1 MHNVSPIVR
10 IGIVAGEHSGDL
22 LGSGLLRELNKQLP
36 KLEVRGICG
45 PLMRAQGCQQM
56 YAMERI
62 SVMGLDGLAEKLFD
76 IVKIRK
82 SLVDQFSADPPDL
95 FIGIDVPD
103 FNITLEHKLRRR
115 GIPVIHYVSPTVWAW
130 RGYRIHKI
138 SRAVDHMLTLFP
150 FEADYYRK
158 HHVPVS
164 FVGHPMADE
173 IGSPMAMNI
182 ARTKLGL
189 DPDKPLVAILP
200 GSRMSEIRRLGLIFI
215 RTANWLLKR
224 NPELHFIA
232 PFVDE
237 RSEAYFRRLL
247 AKERQDLPITSQ
259 VGQSHQAMAAADVV
273 ILASGTA
280 ALEAALLRRPMVVA
294 YRISWLSYFLVRW
307 FAHVDFYSMPN
318 HLAGKQLV
326 PELMQA
332 NAEPEKIGRAVERY
346 FKDAAAITEVQQAF
360 AHMHSEL
367 KRGAH
372 GRAAAVVCEML
383 RADNGI

>member
-1 MHNVSPIVR
+1 MR

-22 LGSGLLRELNKQLP
+22 LGSGLLRELNKRLSE
-36 KLEVRGICG
+36 LEVRGICG
-45 PLMRAQGCQQM
+45 PLMQAQGCQQM
-56 YAMERI
+56 FAMERI
-62 SVMGLDGLAEKLFD
+62 SVMGLDGLAAKLFD
-76 IVKIRK
+76 IIKIRK

-103 FNITLEHKLRRR
+103 FNISLEHKLRRR

-158 HHVPVS
+158 HDVPVS

-173 IGSPMAMNI
+173 IGPPVAMDV
-182 ARTKLGL
+182 ARAEVGL
-189 DPDKPLVAILP
+189 DPNRPLIAILP
-200 GSRMSEIRRLGLIFI
+200 GSRMSEIKRLGSIFI

-237 RSEAYFRRLL
+237 RSEAYFKGLL
-247 AKERQDLPITSQ
+247 ATQGQDLPMTTRL
-259 VGQSHQAMAAADVV
+259 GQSHQAMAAADVV

-294 YRISWLSYFLVRW
+294 YRISWLSYLLVRW

-318 HLAGKQLV
+318 HLAGRQVV

-332 NAEPEKIGRAVERY
+332 NAEPEKIGHAVERY
-346 FKDAAAITEVQQAF
+346 LKDDTAVLEAQQAF
-360 AHMHSEL
+360 AQMHNEL

-372 GRAAAVVCEML
+372 GRAATVVCEML
-383 RADNGI
+383 RAGNGI

>member
-1 MHNVSPIVR
+1 MVR

-22 LGSGLLRELNKQLP
+22 LGSGLLQELKKNLP
-36 KLEVRGICG
+36 KLEMRGICG
-45 PLMRAQGCQQM
+45 PLMQAQGCQQM

-82 SLVDQFSADPPDL
+82 SLVDHFSADPPDL

-103 FNITLEHKLRRR
+103 FNVSLEYKLRRR
-115 GIPVIHYVSPTVWAW
+115 GIPVMHYVSPTVWAW

-150 FEADYYRK
+150 FEANYYRK
-158 HHVPVS
+158 HNVPVS

-173 IGSPMAMNI
+173 IGPPVTLDV
-182 ARTKLGL
+182 ARTRVGL
-189 DPDKPLVAILP
+189 DPHKPLIAILP
-200 GSRMSEIRRLGLIFI
+200 GSRMSEIRRLGSLFI

-237 RSEAYFRRLL
+237 RSETYFKVLL
-247 AKERQDLPITSQ
+247 AAEGQDLPITTQ

-273 ILASGTA
+273 MLASGTA

-294 YRISWLSYFLVRW
+294 YRISWLSYLLVRW
-307 FAHVDFYSMPN
+307 FAHVDFYAMPN
-318 HLAGKQLV
+318 HLAGRQVV

-332 NAEPEKIGRAVERY
+332 NAEPEKIGHAVERY
-346 FKDAAAITEVQQAF
+346 FKDDVVVAEAQQAF

-372 GRAAAVVCEML
+372 GRAAAVVCELL
-383 RADNGI
+383 RVRVGNGI